1 MIRRTILTRFP
12 MKEELNELLADFYP
26 NARKK
31 TGGHYKKSA
40 LSSIPFGQQRHFMLK
55 RQFNIISDPIF
66 KQSNQ
71 VFEALVVEL
80 KRQGFAKV
88 EHHEPILTEDLAK
101 LYSSYDLSSPDPK
114 SPQYFVW
121 FSIMF
126 PLIRRRREN
135 LCLHKRVVF
144 SQC

>member
-1 MIRRTILTRFP
+1 MDGKDSKNTQLVTKTALNTFRASLEKNIVIRRTILTRFP

-40 LSSIPFGQQRHFMLK
+40 LSSIPFGQQRQFMLK

-80 KRQGFAKV
+80 KPTGVR
-88 EHHEPILTEDLAK
+88 
-101 LYSSYDLSSPDPK
+101 K
-114 SPQYFVW
+114 S
-121 FSIMF
+121 
-126 PLIRRRREN
+126 
-135 LCLHKRVVF
+135 
-144 SQC
+144 